1 MFRTENDSVW
11 LGGGKQCPELSWDN
25 RKKSIYAEGTVQ
37 FCLCRFPRSW
47 NNVYWSIGTWSLDP
61 TFSHLANQFLNI
73 GDMQI
78 QLFLNCR
85 MIMMLWGCISIPA
98 WSRLLLPWVPC
109 HLFKEFNEFVLIPGY
124 LSWSTLIAAEWLNLF
139 KLNCKGIDRVG
150 SQDNK
155 YHREKARAKSY
166 NKCLASQ
173 SLDILQQHNFGK
185 QKPLKSN

>member
-1 MFRTENDSVW
+1 M
-11 LGGGKQCPELSWDN
+11 KM
-25 RKKSIYAEGTVQ
+25 SIYAKEPCNSVSANS
-37 FCLCRFPRSW
+37 PRSW
-47 NNVYWSIGTWSLDP
+47 NNVYWNIGTWSLYVP
-61 TFSHLANQFLNI
+61 IEFPSFSFRNQFKHFA
-73 GDMQI
+73 DMQI
-78 QLFLNCR
+78 QLILNWR
-85 MIMMLWGCISIPA
+85 MIMMPWGGISTA
-98 WSRLLLPWVPC
+98 SRLLLPWVPC